1 MTDLALKL
9 TGTAEIEPPHRLLRA
24 GDLTATLD
32 GGGLRWVKWRGTEIL
47 RGLGFLVRNAGWGTP
62 AIAMAD
68 LHVVETADGFGIAYE
83 GAVQDGDARLDIR
96 VSIKGRADG
105 SLVAHSEVIPRTDF
119 VTNRTGFVVLHP
131 IEGFVGSA
139 VTVEHGD
146 GGTETREIAPLIS
159 PGQPVRDIRGLS
171 YSPRP
176 GLLVRVRF
184 EGEIFEMEDQR
195 NWTDASFKTY
205 SRPLDW
211 PRPYTLRAGEAV
223 TQSVIVRVHD
233 DAPSRASD
241 DASDAPVRVTLGGK
255 TTTRLPRIGL
265 VLPSDLAVEAL
276 PHARFIARTGLDH
289 LAIRYDLSDPRRG
302 ALADAARLAA
312 AVDLPV
318 TLDILLTAEEDPRP
332 ELVTV
337 AAQAVAAGLRP
348 VAVGAYPKVD
358 EISFQPGEARPPS
371 PSFAAIHAAVRSA
384 FPGASVVGG
393 TPAFFTELNRKQPDL
408 AGVDVVS
415 HGTCAIVHA
424 ADDRSVI
431 ETLQSLPWIIRSARA
446 FSDGRRL
453 RLGPVAI
460 GARINPY
467 GSSPEKNPSNCRVG
481 LTGLD
486 PRQRGLFAAAW
497 HIGYAAATAPHG
509 IDSLVFAAPT
519 GPFGLVHTRT
529 AHPQPP
535 FDNAD
540 DGAVYPLFHAVAA
553 LARGSG
559 KPLIET
565 LSTDCDRVAALAWRE
580 GEGLVLLLANL
591 TAEPQ
596 RVDLDADAAHL
607 TRLRVLD
614 AKHFDQATRDPL
626 LFASEGRSLDGQ
638 LLVLGPY
645 ATAALTLARKVAEP

>member
-1 MTDLALKL
+1 MTDLALTL

-24 GDLTATLD
+24 GDLIATLD
-32 GGGLRWVKWRGTEIL
+32 GGSLRWVKWRGTEIL

-62 AIAMAD
+62 AIVIAD
-68 LHVVETADGFGIAYE
+68 LDVVEATDGFRVTYRGT
-83 GAVQDGDARLDIR
+83 VQDGAAGLDIR
-96 VSIKGRADG
+96 VSIDGQADG
-105 SLVAHSEVIPRTDF
+105 TLAAGSEVIPRTDF

-159 PGQPVRDIRGLS
+159 PGQPVRDIRGLT
-171 YSPRP
+171 YAPRP
-176 GLLVRVRF
+176 GLSVSFRF

-223 TQSVIVRVHD
+223 SQSMIVRVHD
-233 DAPSRASD
+233 DAPSRD
-241 DASDAPVRVTLGGK
+241 PDHASDAPVRITLGGG
-255 TTTRLPRIGL
+255 TTTRLPWIGL
-265 VLPSDLAVEAL
+265 AVPSDLALAAL
-276 PHARFIARTGLDH
+276 PHAALLARAGLDH
-289 LAIRYDLSDPRRG
+289 LAMRHDLSDPRRG

-318 TLDILLTAEEDPRP
+318 TLDILLTAEDDPRS
-332 ELVTV
+332 EIDAV

-348 VAVGAYPKVD
+348 VAVGAYPKID
-358 EISFQPGEARPPS
+358 EISFQPGETRPPS
-371 PSFAAIHAAVRSA
+371 PGFAAIHAAVRSA

-467 GSSPEKNPSNCRVG
+467 GSGPEKNPGNGRVG
-481 LTGLD
+481 LTSLD

-497 HIGYAAATAPHG
+497 HIGYAAAIAPHG
-509 IDSLVFAAPT
+509 IDSLVLAAPT

-535 FDNAD
+535 FENAH

-553 LARGSG
+553 LARGGG
-559 KPLIET
+559 KPLVAT
-565 LSTDCDRVAALAWRE
+565 LSTDRDRVAALAWRE
-580 GEGLVLLLANL
+580 GEGVVLLLANL

-596 RVDLDADAAHL
+596 PIDLDADAAHVA
-607 TRLRVLD
+607 RLRVLD
-614 AKHFDQATRDPL
+614 AEHFDQATRDPL
-626 LFASEGRSLDGQ
+626 GFASESRSLDGQ
-638 LLVLGPY
+638 LVVLGPY
-645 ATAALTLARKVAEP
+645 ATATLTLARKVAEP